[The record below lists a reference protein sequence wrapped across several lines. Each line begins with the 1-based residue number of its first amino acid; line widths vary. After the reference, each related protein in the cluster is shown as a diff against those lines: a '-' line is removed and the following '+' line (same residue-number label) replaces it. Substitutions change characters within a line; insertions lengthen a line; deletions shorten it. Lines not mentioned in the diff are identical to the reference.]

1 MPEFTSR
8 SHPVAA
14 VPVKKEKKTRTKAKK
29 AVSKKTVQAIL
40 EEGNK

>member
-14 VPVKKEKKTRTKAKK
+14 VPVKKEKKTRAKAKK
-29 AVSKKTVQAIL
+29 ESKKTVQAIL